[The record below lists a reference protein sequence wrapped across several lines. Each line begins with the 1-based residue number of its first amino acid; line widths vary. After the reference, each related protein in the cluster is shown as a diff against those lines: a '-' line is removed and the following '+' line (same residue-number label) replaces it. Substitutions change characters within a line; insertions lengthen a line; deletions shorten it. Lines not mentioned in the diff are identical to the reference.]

1 MKKIMILA
9 LFVSFLWFNPLVL
22 VASRRIPNL
31 ALMVPFCEGRRN
43 GYPLSNN
50 HS

>member
-1 MKKIMILA
+1 MEKVERLEQEYNKL
-9 LFVSFLWFNPLVL
+9 L